1 MNYTHTHTRKKREK
15 KLIYRIWIVIKLR
28 FLSTY
33 KLLDKKNY
41 IYIFKSKNFIK
52 KNLQF
57 GEAT

>member
-1 MNYTHTHTRKKREK
+1 M
-15 KLIYRIWIVIKLR
+15 WIVIKLR

-33 KLLDKKNY
+33 KLLEKKNY